1 MRLEFCYIDVFQRK
15 SSAEVQ
21 LQYFLRQTELMK
33 KSTYRVSQGKEI
45 GREARIYTAFDK
57 IGKEIKNIRIGGEAV
72 KVLEGKI

>member
-1 MRLEFCYIDVFQRK
+1 
-15 SSAEVQ
+15 
-21 LQYFLRQTELMK
+21 MK

-45 GREARIYTAFDK
+45 GCEARIYAAFDK